1 MPRVHSAY
9 NRFAGKSVKRL
20 AALSD
25 GIFAV
30 SMTLLVLDLH
40 VPDALKVVTEG
51 AFISALKELLPR
63 LIIYLMSFL
72 TLGIFW
78 IGNQSLLDR
87 IERSNRHFAWLNLAT
102 LILVTL
108 IPFST
113 SLLATFITFRFA
125 LLVYWCNLSAFG
137 VTVLATWLYAWK
149 AGLTK
154 LATDHAFHRAFTLRV
169 CSAQAFYAGAVLLCF
184 VTNTYVSIGLIVL
197 IQLNY
202 VFAPKLLFRR
212 RR

>member
-1 MPRVHSAY
+1 M
-9 NRFAGKSVKRL
+9 KRL

-30 SMTLLVLDLH
+30 SMTLLVLDLR
-40 VPDALKVVTEG
+40 VPDALKVVTED
-51 AFISALKELLPR
+51 AFVSSIKTLIPR
-63 LIIYLMSFL
+63 LVIYLMSFL

-78 IGNQSLLDR
+78 IGNQTQLDR

-102 LILVTL
+102 LVLVTL

-125 LLVYWCNLSAFG
+125 LLVYWCNLFAFG
-137 VTVLATWLYAWK
+137 VTILAMWVYAWK
-149 AGLTK
+149 VGLTK
-154 LATDHAFHRAFTLRV
+154 PETDPAFHRAFTLRV
-169 CSAQAFYAGAVLLCF
+169 CLAQALYAGAVLICF